1 MTGDHVR
8 RRHVW
13 VDGAGGYRRPGLVI
27 TWRRNSGTEWEA
39 YVARVHGD
47 GEALITWEP
56 ASNLTRSL
64 TTDGH
69 STRRIREDRGITEVG
84 AAPPTVSWP
93 Q

>member
-13 VDGAGGYRRPGLVI
+13 VDGAGGHRRPGLVI
-27 TWRRNSGTEWEA
+27 AWRRTSESEWEA

-56 ASNLTRSL
+56 ASNLHPV
-64 TTDGH
+64 TDDRWALNPKD
-69 STRRIREDRGITEVG
+69 SRR
-84 AAPPTVSWP
+84 
-93 Q
+93 